1 MMNEA
6 QAQASKDFLN
16 EFAELLSKHN
26 GSISGDFTPADSDYE
41 LTFNVNKD
49 RPSGLVGS
57 ILVTGWNFEFTATDA
72 LLLAGRI
79 E

>member
-1 MMNEA
+1 MMNEL

-16 EFAELLSKHN
+16 DFAELLSKHSV
-26 GSISGDFTPADSDYE
+26 SISGDCQFDE
-41 LTFNVNKD
+41 GCFLTFNVNKD

-57 ILVTGWNFEFTATDA
+57 QLVTGWNFEFTSTDA

-79 E
+79 K